1 MHTMRNYIT
10 IHESMVVLLHSD
22 KEVSNILQLVM
33 VPSII
38 TSFFVNLLV
47 TILPNVAPP
56 RLELYLL
63 MA

>member
-22 KEVSNILQLVM
+22 KDVSNILQLVM

>member
-38 TSFFVNLLV
+38 TRFFVNLLV

>member
-22 KEVSNILQLVM
+22 KDVSNILQLVM

-38 TSFFVNLLV
+38 TRFFVNLLV